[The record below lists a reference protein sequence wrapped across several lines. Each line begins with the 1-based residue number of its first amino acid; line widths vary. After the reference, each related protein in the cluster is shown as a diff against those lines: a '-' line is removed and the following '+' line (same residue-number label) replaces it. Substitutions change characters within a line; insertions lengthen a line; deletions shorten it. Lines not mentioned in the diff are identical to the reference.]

1 MILDTCFL
9 ISLEDQEKE
18 AVEKSI
24 ILEAKEEEIRIPYV
38 VISELYVGVGKGD
51 HTEKNR
57 KKSERVLTGY
67 DFIEATP
74 DIMRTAG
81 EYEGQIQKQGDDDN
95 DEGIGLGDVIIGAT
109 AVHTGEALV
118 TENISDFEK
127 IPDDI
132 EIEPY

>member
-9 ISLEDQEKE
+9 ISLENSEKE

-24 ILEAKEEEIRIPYV
+24 ILEAEEEDIRIPYI

-51 HTEKNR
+51 YTEKNR
-57 KKSERVLTGY
+57 KKAEQVLSKY

-74 DIMRTAG
+74 NIMRTAG
-81 EYEGQIQKQGDDDN
+81 EYEGQIQKQGDDHN

-118 TENISDFEK
+118 TENVSDFEK

-132 EIEPY
+132 KIESY